1 MKSGD
6 AAQEFVKY
14 VFSEEEKKEISS
26 RMAQKVSEL
35 QTSEDD
41 KKAIMSDFKS
51 RIDSIQAEINRSA
64 TQINNGYEMRN
75 VDCYIK
81 ADYDSKLWISIREDT
96 GEIAKERKMTVE
108 DMQRQFDD

>member
-6 AAQEFVKY
+6 TTQEFVKY
-14 VFSEEEKKEISS
+14 VFSEDEKKEIAA
-26 RMAQKVSEL
+26 RMANKVTEL
-35 QTSEDD
+35 QSSEDE

-51 RIDSIQAEINRSA
+51 RIDSLQADINRAA

-81 ADYDSKLWISIREDT
+81 ADYDSKVWVSIREDT
-96 GEIAKERKMTVE
+96 GEIAKERKMSA
-108 DMQRQFDD
+108 DDLQRQLNE